1 MEKNRVLRISEAA
14 RSVFY
19 LPLLATVVAGFLE
32 KEGYQ
37 GILGTE
43 PGKGAERLKQLEQG
57 VVDILGN
64 TPTLSFSW
72 LEQQIKGDLPPQVAA
87 LTHCDGFFIV
97 GREPAPQFQW
107 NDLQD
112 AELITSNFSLQP
124 LASLRMC
131 LSLNNIVKTD
141 KIKILSDFT
150 TMNSAAQAFKE
161 GRGDFVHLQE
171 PLASILVEEN
181 KGYIVASVGESLGP
195 LAFSTIAMSRRFIEN
210 RLEAAEAFM
219 RAYQATLRWIETS
232 DPENIAETTGPLFAG
247 TSKKVLAA
255 SIKNY
260 KSIGAWRPDLVIS
273 KATYERMV
281 DMWIEAG
288 HMKNRYPYER
298 IVSNELVQRV

>member
-1 MEKNRVLRISEAA
+1 MEKNKVLRISEAA

-19 LPLLATVVAGFLE
+19 IPLLATVGGGFLE

-64 TPTLSFSW
+64 TPTLSFLW
-72 LEQQIKGDLPPQVAA
+72 LEQQVKGDLPLQVAA
-87 LTHCDGFFIV
+87 LTHRDGFFIV
-97 GREPAPQFQW
+97 GRDSAPQFKW
-107 NDLQD
+107 KDLEG

-131 LSLNNIVKTD
+131 LFQNISAPMD
-141 KIKILSDFT
+141 NIKILSDFA

-161 GRGDFVHLQE
+161 GQGDFVHLQE

-181 KGYIVASVGESLGP
+181 KGYILASVGECLGP
-195 LAFSTIAMSRRFIEN
+195 LAFSTVAMSRQFIEN
-210 RLEAAEAFM
+210 RREAAEAFI
-219 RAYQATLRWIETS
+219 RAYHATLRWIETS
-232 DPENIAETTGPLFAG
+232 DAEEIAEATCQLFEGA
-247 TSKKVLAA
+247 SKSILVA

-260 KSIGAWRPDLVIS
+260 QSIGAWRSDLVIS
-273 KATYERMV
+273 KASYERMV

-288 HMKNRYPYER
+288 HMKKRYPYEQV
-298 IVSNELVQRV
+298 VSNRLVQKV